1 MKFLVPALAL
11 LLLVLPAQGA
21 PRTFT
26 LDAERSELVAQLRPD
41 GLFGF
46 VLHAHVIQ
54 AREVSGTITWDAE
67 APESSQAEVRV
78 KAASLVNDA
87 PALRKKYGLHGE
99 LSEGDIQTVNQNMK
113 KHDQLDVEKFPELT
127 FTSSAVERTAEGG
140 LLLRG
145 KLSIHGV
152 TREVSLPITV
162 NEEQGLLRATGKL
175 VVRHDEYGMPAMGLL
190 FFFSN
195 HQEIQLHLSLVA
207 TPVESAP
214 VEPGPVVEGAP

>member
-1 MKFLVPALAL
+1 MKLLTAAVAL
-11 LLLVLPAQGA
+11 LLLCPRAQAA

-99 LSEGDIQTVNQNMK
+99 LSEGDIKTVNQNMK
-113 KHDQLDVEKFPELT
+113 KHDQLDAEKFPELT
-127 FTSSAVERTAEGG
+127 FTSTAVERTAEGA

-145 KLSIHGV
+145 QITIHGV
-152 TREVSLPITV
+152 TREVTLPITV
-162 NEEQGLLRATGKL
+162 KEEQGLLRATGKL
-175 VVRHDEYGMPAMGLL
+175 VVRHDEFGMPAMGLL
-190 FFFSN
+190 FLFSN

-207 TPVESAP
+207 TPSEPAP
-214 VEPGPVVEGAP
+214 VQPTPVVEETP